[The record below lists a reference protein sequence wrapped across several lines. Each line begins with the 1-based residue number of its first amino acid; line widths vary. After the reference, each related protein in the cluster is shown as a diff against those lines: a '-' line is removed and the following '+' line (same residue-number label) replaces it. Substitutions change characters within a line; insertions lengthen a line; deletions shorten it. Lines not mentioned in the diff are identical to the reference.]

1 MKKNKVWMTSEGYRQ
16 LQAQLQD
23 LRENK
28 RPTLV
33 KDMQEVSTD
42 ADWRENSQLILL
54 QNELAVVD
62 AEIRRIEEM
71 LEHSIVVEPQ
81 SNDAIVDIGET
92 VVLQLNG
99 DSEAPAVETYTIV
112 SPAESAPDLGRIS
125 YESPVGH
132 SLLNH
137 KVGDE
142 VVVHV
147 PAGLLH
153 YRIVAV
159 G

>member
-1 MKKNKVWMTSEGYRQ
+1 MTNEGYAQ
-16 LQAQLQD
+16 LQAQLHM
-23 LRENK
+23 LRDQK

-62 AEIRRIEEM
+62 AEIRRLQEM
-71 LEHSIVVEPQ
+71 LVNCAIVEPQ
-81 SNDAIVDIGET
+81 NSDAIVDVGET
-92 VVLQLNG
+92 VVLQL
-99 DSEAPAVETYTIV
+99 DDDAPPTVETYTIV

-132 SLLNH
+132 SLLKH

-142 VVVHV
+142 VTVAV
-147 PAGLLH
+147 PAGQLH

>member
-1 MKKNKVWMTSEGYRQ
+1 MKKNKVWMTSEGYQQLTTQ
-16 LQAQLQD
+16 LQA
-23 LRENK
+23 LRTVK
-28 RPTLV
+28 RPAILR
-33 KDMQEVSTD
+33 DLQEVSSD
-42 ADWRENSQLILL
+42 ADWRENSQLILM

-71 LEHSIVVEPQ
+71 LEHSVVVEPQ
-81 SNDAIVDIGET
+81 SNDTIVDIGET
-92 VVLQLNG
+92 VVLQG
-99 DSEAPAVETYTIV
+99 DDDVETYTIV

-132 SLLNH
+132 SLLKH

-142 VVVHV
+142 VTVTV

-153 YRIVAV
+153 YRIMAV

>member
-1 MKKNKVWMTSEGYRQ
+1 MKKNKVWMTNEGYAQ
-16 LQAQLQD
+16 LQAQWQV
-23 LRENK
+23 LRDQK
-28 RPTLV
+28 RPALV
-33 KDMQEVSTD
+33 RDMQEVSTD

-54 QNELAVVD
+54 QNELAVID
-62 AEIRRIEEM
+62 AEIHRLQEM
-71 LEHSIVVEPQ
+71 LTNCALVEPQ
-81 SNDAIVDIGET
+81 TSDAIVDVGET
-92 VVLQLNG
+92 VVLQL
-99 DSEAPAVETYTIV
+99 DDDTPPTVETYTIV
-112 SPAESAPDLGRIS
+112 SPAESAPDQGRIS

-142 VVVHV
+142 VTIAV
-147 PAGLLH
+147 PAGKLH

>member
-1 MKKNKVWMTSEGYRQ
+1 MKKDKVWMTAEGYQQ
-16 LQAQLQD
+16 LQVQLQE
-23 LRENK
+23 LSNHK
-28 RPTLV
+28 RPTIV
-33 KDMQEVSTD
+33 RDMQEVSTD

-71 LEHSIVVEPQ
+71 LAHSEVVEPQ
-81 SNDAIVDIGET
+81 NTDAIVDIGET
-92 VVLQLNG
+92 VVLQMDG
-99 DSEAPAVETYTIV
+99 EVETYTIV
-112 SPAESAPDLGRIS
+112 SPAESAPELGRIS

-132 SLLNH
+132 SLLKH

-142 VVVHV
+142 ITVTV
-147 PAGLLH
+147 PIGALH
-153 YRIVAV
+153 YRIIAV

>member
-1 MKKNKVWMTSEGYRQ
+1 MKKTKVWMTNEGYAQLYAQ
-16 LQAQLQD
+16 LQA
-23 LRENK
+23 LRDQK

-33 KDMQEVSTD
+33 KDIQEVSTD

-62 AEIRRIEEM
+62 AEIRRLQEM
-71 LEHSIVVEPQ
+71 LANCAIVEPQ
-81 SNDAIVDIGET
+81 NSDAIVDVGET
-92 VVLQLNG
+92 VVLQL
-99 DSEAPAVETYTIV
+99 DDDAPPTVETYTIV
-112 SPAESAPDLGRIS
+112 SPAESAPDQGRIS

-132 SLLNH
+132 SLLKH

-142 VVVHV
+142 VTVAV
-147 PAGLLH
+147 PAGQLH

>member
-1 MKKNKVWMTSEGYRQ
+1 MKKNKVWMTNEGYAQ
-16 LQAQLQD
+16 LQAQLQM
-23 LRENK
+23 LRDQK

-33 KDMQEVSTD
+33 KDIQEVSTD

-62 AEIRRIEEM
+62 AEIRRLQEM
-71 LEHSIVVEPQ
+71 LANCAIVEPQ
-81 SNDAIVDIGET
+81 TSDAIVDVGET
-92 VVLQLNG
+92 VVLQM
-99 DSEAPAVETYTIV
+99 DDDIPPTVETYTIV
-112 SPAESAPDLGRIS
+112 SPAESAPDQGRIS

-132 SLLNH
+132 SLLKH

-142 VVVHV
+142 VTVIV
-147 PAGLLH
+147 PAGKLH

>member
-1 MKKNKVWMTSEGYRQ
+1 MKKDKVWMTAEGYQ
-16 LQAQLQD
+16 QFQAQLQE
-23 LRENK
+23 LRDHK
-28 RPTLV
+28 RATIV
-33 KDMQEVSTD
+33 RDMQEVSTD

-54 QNELAVVD
+54 QNELAVID
-62 AEIRRIEEM
+62 AEIRRLEE
-71 LEHSIVVEPQ
+71 LLAHSTVVEPQ
-81 SNDAIVDIGET
+81 NADAIVDIGET
-92 VVLQLNG
+92 VVLQMDG
-99 DSEAPAVETYTIV
+99 EVETYTIV

-132 SLLNH
+132 SLLKH

-142 VVVHV
+142 VTVTV
-147 PAGLLH
+147 PAGALH

>member
-1 MKKNKVWMTSEGYRQ
+1 MKKNKVWMTNEGY
-16 LQAQLQD
+16 AQLQSQWHALCD
-23 LRENK
+23 EK
-28 RPTLV
+28 RPALV

-62 AEIRRIEEM
+62 AEIRRLQEM
-71 LEHSIVVEPQ
+71 LTNCTIVEPQ
-81 SNDAIVDIGET
+81 TNDAIVDVGET
-92 VVLQLNG
+92 VVLQL
-99 DSEAPAVETYTIV
+99 DDDAAPSVETYTIV
-112 SPAESAPDLGRIS
+112 SPAESAPDQGRIS

-142 VVVHV
+142 VTVAV
-147 PAGLLH
+147 PAGQLH
-153 YRIVAV
+153 YRIVAIA
-159 G
+159 

>member
-1 MKKNKVWMTSEGYRQ
+1 MKKNKVWMTNEGYAQIQTQ
-16 LQAQLQD
+16 LQV
-23 LRENK
+23 LRDQK

-42 ADWRENSQLILL
+42 ADWRESSQLILL

-62 AEIRRIEEM
+62 AEIHRLQEM
-71 LEHSIVVEPQ
+71 LTNCAIVEPQ
-81 SNDAIVDIGET
+81 TSDAIVDVGET
-92 VVLQLNG
+92 VVLQL
-99 DSEAPAVETYTIV
+99 DDDTPPTVETYTIV
-112 SPAESAPDLGRIS
+112 SPAESAPDQGRIS

-142 VVVHV
+142 VTIAV
-147 PAGLLH
+147 PAGQLH

>member
-1 MKKNKVWMTSEGYRQ
+1 MKKTKVWMTNEGYAQLYAQ
-16 LQAQLQD
+16 LQA
-23 LRENK
+23 LRDQK

-62 AEIRRIEEM
+62 AEIRRLQEM
-71 LEHSIVVEPQ
+71 LANCAIVEPQ
-81 SNDAIVDIGET
+81 NSDAIVDVGET
-92 VVLQLNG
+92 VVLQL
-99 DSEAPAVETYTIV
+99 DDDAPPTVETYTIV
-112 SPAESAPDLGRIS
+112 SPAESAPDQGRIS

-132 SLLNH
+132 SLLKH

-142 VVVHV
+142 VTVAV
-147 PAGLLH
+147 PAGQLH

>member
-1 MKKNKVWMTSEGYRQ
+1 MKKNKIWMTSDGYQQ
-16 LQAQLQD
+16 LQTQWQELCD
-23 LRENK
+23 K
-28 RPTLV
+28 RQTIV
-33 KDMQEVSTD
+33 QDMQEVSTD

-54 QNELAVVD
+54 QNELAVVN
-62 AEIRRIEEM
+62 AEIRRVEEM
-71 LEHSIVVEPQ
+71 LEHSVVVEPQ

-99 DSEAPAVETYTIV
+99 NGETLAVETYTIV
-112 SPAESAPDLGRIS
+112 SPAESAPDQGRIS

-132 SLLNH
+132 SLLKH

-142 VVVHV
+142 ITVSV